1 MKSANN
7 NLDVVLLQLQPPSLA
22 LNLPYNNNY
31 NYYNH
36 HHRTTMSPPQ
46 RVRSA
51 FMFYQADHLGSIK
64 RSLGPSATMGE
75 AMQTLSSQW
84 KALPPSSKQP
94 YHDREEEDRHRYNA
108 ECLAADEAA
117 VRAHEERAAKLA
129 MPAEG
134 EDVRARSSRGARARV
149 DTEREE
155 REAMEKQ
162 RKRELYDQLSPEER
176 EERRRIKEA
185 KKREAAERQRKREA
199 QEQKVADRHEKL
211 DKEASR
217 KTADRLKYLLGQSEI
232 FGRLKAGKPR
242 AAQGE
247 EQEEEERKKAAAAAG
262 GDGGGGEG
270 YQSHHRELKKKGRT
284 KKDAEDAPEGE
295 GIDEDEE
302 EEGASDDST
311 GHVFLT
317 KQPNCIKFGT
327 LKPYQLEGLN
337 WMIHLAEKGLNGILA
352 DEMGLGSEYLFL
364 VMRLNHCVLCEFVG
378 CRCHFKSLTFLRLF
392 FFQKHCNPSASWHI
406 ITNT

>member
-1 MKSANN
+1 
-7 NLDVVLLQLQPPSLA
+7 
-22 LNLPYNNNY
+22 
-31 NYYNH
+31 
-36 HHRTTMSPPQ
+36 
-46 RVRSA
+46 
-51 FMFYQADHLGSIK
+51 
-64 RSLGPSATMGE
+64 
-75 AMQTLSSQW
+75 
-84 KALPPSSKQP
+84 
-94 YHDREEEDRHRYNA
+94 
-108 ECLAADEAA
+108 
-117 VRAHEERAAKLA
+117 
-129 MPAEG
+129 
-134 EDVRARSSRGARARV
+134 
-149 DTEREE
+149 
-155 REAMEKQ
+155 MEKQ
-162 RKRELYDQLSPEER
+162 RKQELYDQLSPEER

-247 EQEEEERKKAAAAAG
+247 EQEEEERKKAAAG

-270 YQSHHRELKKKGRT
+270 YKSHHRELKKKGRT